1 MSVPTNDPV
10 EVRVIEDIQTSLQAI
25 SKTHPTAQFFNDIQA
40 VQVFDTNPA
49 DTAGLPLPCL
59 VLVHE
64 GTTHEWADVT
74 GLCENTMTLAV
85 FCLVEKQSTWRRDV
99 ARLASDVR
107 RALQLDHQR
116 GAVDGQPN
124 AFDTTV
130 IESLTANSLT
140 ETNVAMARLTVSVT
154 YRDSFLDPTQS
165 G

>member
-1 MSVPTNDPV
+1 MGVPANDPV
-10 EVRVIEDIQTSLQAI
+10 EVRIIEDIQSSLEAI
-25 SKTHPTAQFFNDIQA
+25 STTHPTADFFNNVGA

-85 FCLVEKQSTWRRDV
+85 FCLVEKQSTWRRDI
-99 ARLASDVR
+99 ARLSSDVR

-116 GAVDGQPN
+116 GNLDGQPN
-124 AFDTTV
+124 AFDTSV
-130 IESLTANSLT
+130 IESLTANTQT
-140 ETNVAMARLTVSVT
+140 ETRVAMARLTVSVT
-154 YRDSFLDPTQS
+154 YRDSFLDPTES